1 VHGELE
7 LSEETRDRMAEL
19 RALSDRAEAGDKQ
32 ARRKLR
38 LMVRASSAEVVGR
51 ASDVGRRAGRVLAR
65 SAAGG
70 DPLAEEALCAKLDR
84 MRAEIAGEDPTPLEV
99 LLTERV
105 VSLWMLTTLLEVLLA
120 SQYRRDAG
128 GGLKQ
133 ALAPLPHP
141 AVADT
146 RERHQA
152 LLRGHKGASQGEKAA
167 RGATVRVSAQAAALR
182 GSVGPPLGAHGWSS
196 RWPRADRGTLV
207 THRATSAT
215 SKLTKDLGV

>member
-19 RALSDRAEAGDKQ
+19 RALSDRAEAGDKE

-51 ASDVGRRAGRVLAR
+51 ASDVGRRAGRVLAS

-70 DPLAEEALCAKLDR
+70 DPLALLVDAHHAARGPPRQPVPEGRGRRPQAAL
-84 MRAEIAGEDPTPLEV
+84 T
-99 LLTERV
+99 
-105 VSLWMLTTLLEVLLA
+105 
-120 SQYRRDAG
+120 
-128 GGLKQ
+128 
-133 ALAPLPHP
+133 PLPHP

-167 RGATVRVSAQAAALR
+167 GGATVRVSAQAAALR
-182 GSVGPPLGAHGWSS
+182 GIGRSAARSARTVFSVAPS
-196 RWPRADRGTLV
+196 RSRTPCNPELYVRYLEANER
-207 THRATSAT
+207 S
-215 SKLTKDLGV
+215 

>member
-7 LSEETRDRMAEL
+7 LSEATRDRLAEL
-19 RALSDRAEAGDKQ
+19 RALSDRAEGGDTK

-70 DPLAEEALCAKLDR
+70 DPLAEEALCAKLDL
-84 MRAEIAGEDPTPLEV
+84 MRAEIAGDDPTALEV

-120 SQYRRDAG
+120 GQYRRDAG
-128 GGLKQ
+128 DGLKRLSPPYLIQ
-133 ALAPLPHP
+133 QSRILESTTRRYFAAIRELARVRKL
-141 AVADT
+141 
-146 RERHQA
+146 
-152 LLRGHKGASQGEKAA
+152 QGE
-167 RGATVRVSAQAAALR
+167 RRSG
-182 GSVGPPLGAHGWSS
+182 
-196 RWPRADRGTLV
+196 
-207 THRATSAT
+207 
-215 SKLTKDLGV
+215 